1 MSGTGGAGGG
11 WQAAL
16 QRAANAFIHYMLQ
29 QMKACSKW
37 YSQAAGMSP
46 LQNCGASKIPGN
58 KPDERPQDMRVA
70 DEYPDSKNA
79 PGTRA
84 KGTGKSDIP
93 IAGVHSYPQDVR
105 ATDSYHAKHSA
116 GQRGFSLLEIMV
128 AFSIMALSL
137 GLLYR
142 ITGSSARQVG
152 SVQQHEQAMA
162 LAASVLGTVHAV
174 PESGIARSEEAAGY
188 EWTIATRP
196 WPTQHDA
203 QGGVPRLHEVE
214 VTVSWLDGENARE
227 FTLTTLRPERLPE
240 PGQ

>member
-1 MSGTGGAGGG
+1 MSGGA
-11 WQAAL
+11 WQAAA
-16 QRAANAFIHYMLQ
+16 QRAANAFIHYMLH
-29 QMKACSKW
+29 QMEACSQW
-37 YSQAAGMSP
+37 YSQAAGIDSS
-46 LQNCGASKIPGN
+46 QNRGASKIPSDKTPEHQQSMPATGEYSGN
-58 KPDERPQDMRVA
+58 VDASGK
-70 DEYPDSKNA
+70 
-79 PGTRA
+79 RA
-84 KGTGKSDIP
+84 KETGKGDIP
-93 IAGVHSYPQDVR
+93 IASIHRYQQDEP
-105 ATDSYHAKHSA
+105 ATDSYPAKHSA
-116 GQRGFSLLEIMV
+116 TQRGFSLLEIMV

-214 VTVSWLDGENARE
+214 VTVSWQDGERARE

>member
-1 MSGTGGAGGG
+1 MSGGA
-11 WQAAL
+11 WQTAA
-16 QRAANAFIHYMLQ
+16 QRAVNAFIHYMLH
-29 QMKACSKW
+29 QMKACSQW
-37 YSQAAGMSP
+37 YAQAIPANRASSCQQSSPATNEYSGSAGTS
-46 LQNCGASKIPGN
+46 
-58 KPDERPQDMRVA
+58 ER
-70 DEYPDSKNA
+70 
-79 PGTRA
+79 RA
-84 KGTGKSDIP
+84 GETGKGDIP
-93 IAGVHSYPQDVR
+93 IASIHRYPQDEP
-105 ATDSYHAKHSA
+105 ATDSYPAKHSVA
-116 GQRGFSLLEIMV
+116 QRGFSLLEIMV

-214 VTVSWLDGENARE
+214 VTVSWLDGERARE

>member
-1 MSGTGGAGGG
+1 MSCGA
-11 WQAAL
+11 WQAAAE
-16 QRAANAFIHYMLQ
+16 RAANAFIHYILR
-29 QMKACSKW
+29 QMKACAQW
-37 YSQAAGMSP
+37 YAQAAGIDP
-46 LQNCGASKIPGN
+46 AQNRSVPEIPRSKTH
-58 KPDERPQDMRVA
+58 ERQQSMPAA
-70 DEYPDSKNA
+70 DEYSGNGGTLGKRSKEA
-79 PGTRA
+79 GSA
-84 KGTGKSDIP
+84 DIP
-93 IAGVHSYPQDVR
+93 IASVHGCRQDMR
-105 ATDSYHAKHSA
+105 ALA
-116 GQRGFSLLEIMV
+116 QRGFSLLEIIV

-162 LAASVLGTVHAV
+162 LAASVLDTVPAV
-174 PESGIARSEEAAGY
+174 PESGITRREEAAGY

-214 VTVSWLDGENARE
+214 VSVSWLDGESARE

-240 PGQ
+240 PGK